1 MTEEALRTLTVGGA
15 EVVVL
20 RDEDAVSR
28 ETSARTVAA
37 LKAAL
42 EQRGTAHIAL
52 TGGSSAVSLY
62 RVMARHPWRDAIP
75 WSDVHFWW
83 GDDRFVPRDHPESNA
98 SLAYSILFEA
108 AAHSGE
114 SGTGAYGVDVDA
126 GIVPGLVIDVDKVHP
141 IETEEA
147 IARGL
152 GPSWAALAY
161 KVDIEGMIPAGAD
174 GLPVF
179 DVFLLG
185 VGSDGH
191 TLSIFPES
199 PGLADDAPLV
209 MGVPAPDHI
218 EPKLPR
224 VTLAPRV
231 LRAAGAVFVMSAGQ
245 SKADVIAAILNGP
258 RDPARLPAQTAILP
272 NATWLLDEAAATGV
286 TGD

>member
-1 MTEEALRTLTVGGA
+1 MAEQVLRTLRVDGA

-42 EQRGTAHIAL
+42 DQRGTAHIAL
-52 TGGSSAVSLY
+52 TGGSSAVALY
-62 RVMARHPWRDAIP
+62 RVLAAHPWRDAIS
-75 WSDVHFWW
+75 WGDVHFWW

-98 SLAYSILFEA
+98 GLAFSILFDA
-108 AAHSGE
+108 SAHAGE

-126 GIVPGLVIDVDKVHP
+126 GIIPGLLIDVNKVHP

-152 GPSWAALAY
+152 GPGWAALAY
-161 KVDIEGMIPAGAD
+161 KLDIERLVPAGAD
-174 GLPVF
+174 GLPAF
-179 DVFLLG
+179 DVILLG
-185 VGSDGH
+185 IGSDGH
-191 TLSIFPES
+191 TLSIFPDS
-199 PGLADDAPLV
+199 PGLAPDAPLV

-224 VTLAPRV
+224 VTMAPRI
-231 LRAAGAVFVMSAGQ
+231 LPAAGAVLVMSAGE
-245 SKADVIAAILNGP
+245 SKSDVIAAILAGP
-258 RDPARLPAQTAILP
+258 RDPARLPAQVAILP
-272 NATWLLDEAAATGV
+272 NATWLLDEAAASGV
-286 TGD
+286 AND